1 MIPSYPPNLTPPSQP
16 PPAPAPPGLESVSF
30 SQPAAS
36 RVHDRLLGGKEN
48 YPADRALVERIL
60 GVDPLASS
68 AAHAHL
74 RHRQHVVDYLA
85 ARGFQQFV
93 EIGCG
98 YPHQP
103 YVHEIAQ
110 QHGPVRVVYV
120 DVDEV
125 VIAHAAV
132 RMAAEPPS
140 RTVHVQAD
148 FAAGGLL
155 ADARVRRV
163 VNLREPIAVLLH
175 QVLHLIPGPV
185 VPLLDD
191 LKRALPVGSAL
202 SITHPT
208 GDFHPRHVRA
218 AWECTQAG
226 MPVQLRSGG
235 EVRYLTRGWELVE
248 GGMVP
253 TTCWPGRGPTKEDR
267 LASGAH
273 AVVAIKT
280 SQEAS

>member
-1 MIPSYPPNLTPPSQP
+1 MPSPLSL
-16 PPAPAPPGLESVSF
+16 APADF

-36 RVHDRLLGGKEN
+36 RIHDRLLGGKEN
-48 YPADRALVERIL
+48 YPADRTLVARIL
-60 GVDPLASS
+60 QLNRLASS

-74 RHRQHVVDYLA
+74 RHREQVVDYLA
-85 ARGFQQFV
+85 ERGFRQFL

-110 QHGPVRVVYV
+110 EYGPVRVVYV
-120 DVDEV
+120 DHDEV
-125 VIAHAAV
+125 VVAHAAAL
-132 RMAAEPPS
+132 MTAKAPS
-140 RTVHVQAD
+140 RTAHVHAD
-148 FAAGGLL
+148 FAAGNLL

-163 VNLREPIAVLLH
+163 FDPREPIAVLLH
-175 QVLHLIPGPV
+175 QVLHLIPGPLF
-185 VPLLDD
+185 PLIDN

-226 MPVQLRSGG
+226 VPVHLRSGG
-235 EVRYLTRGWELVE
+235 EVRNLTRGWELVE

-253 TTCWPGRGPTKEDR
+253 TTCWPGRSPTKQDR
-267 LASGAH
+267 LASAAH
-273 AVVAIKT
+273 AIVAIKT
-280 SQEAS
+280 SEDAA